1 MKQFFKI
8 VFSIALLGLLTSAG
22 WADGETY
29 TSTTGGTHALSVTS
43 DATYTN
49 ITVTKTGDVSGQSDD
64 YDWKGTNA
72 AVHASGGAKLVISG
86 SSTNIS
92 SNASYGNAVFSYGGN
107 NSNNN
112 NNQGDGTTI
121 TISDATITTSKNNS
135 GGIMTTGGG
144 IMNATNLTITTSGGS
159 SAAIRTDSGGGT
171 VTVDGGTYTTNGQ
184 GSPAIYSTAAITVT
198 GADLTSNVAQVVV
211 IEGGN
216 SVTLNNSNLTAHHT
230 KKNGQDT
237 TYQAV
242 LIYKSMSKDASSGTS
257 YFTMNGGTLTST
269 QGAIF
274 HVTNTNTVI
283 ALNGVTITNNDS
295 ENLFLNATSDSW
307 GNSGSNGGTVTL
319 NATNQTINGNMIVDS
334 VSSLNMTLSGTSTFN
349 GAINSS
355 TSSNGSV
362 TVKIESGSTW
372 NMTGNSTV
380 TSLTN
385 NGTIYYGAYT
395 LTVNGT
401 AYNASNPYSGGS
413 GSSSDDDDD
422 ETVDYY
428 PDALS
433 IVLNSDGT
441 ATYDGTSVTDYGFVW
456 HCEPSSID
464 EYFTASSTSTQAYTE
479 DEILENTGA
488 SEQDVY
494 IAHDVRYLTSN
505 ANFTGATAT
514 NGMDSE
520 YVAYYDA
527 SAVQNLEY
535 YNNGTEYIFATL
547 PTQFMGSGGGMG
559 GMPEGNRSGDMPG
572 GMPGGAGSGDRP
584 GEPPSG
590 GPGGGIPPSF
600 SSAFAR
606 DLANSGNVAAFDYMT
621 HTADEAY
628 SNPVLHIQEPGTY
641 KLSGTWHG
649 QIWVDVGKNNKITL
663 VLNGVEVSC
672 DVGPAIVFY
681 KAYECEPYDD
691 EAADTAKEAAELTA
705 TASFDVEDL
714 TIEDAGVLVVLADG
728 KTNKF
733 TGSNTP
739 RMLTTAIKSDAS
751 TIDGSDYKQQK
762 KRYKLDGAF
771 HSTRSMVISGD
782 GALSVTSTTSEG
794 LDTEMH
800 LTIIGGSID
809 VTAPDDGINV
819 NEDYVSVFTFD
830 CGDPSGGSLSVTS
843 TGADGI
849 DSNGYVILKSGTL
862 RIYTANQEGAE
873 GAIDSLDELG
883 SNGKFTESN
892 TSILDY
898 QWGSY
903 SGGSGGGTQPGGDFP
918 RGPGSGDVPG
928 QPGSGD
934 VPGGSGGNTGGASS
948 DATLKITTTNVS
960 DAAVNSVYNFTI
972 RVVGSGA
979 LTWSASGLPSGL
991 TINSS
996 TGQITGTPTTTG
1008 TYNFV
1013 VTVTDS
1019 TGATAS
1025 QNFTMTVNAE
1035 GSAVAPVIISKT
1047 LQEGAVGYA
1056 YYDEISATGT
1066 QPINWD
1072 FYNNTILPEGLSLIS
1087 SQSIAVISG
1096 SPRVS
1101 GTYTFE
1107 LSATNSVSSDHK
1119 EFTIRITDSLEAPV
1133 ITTNALNPGIVN
1145 SNYTATLSATGSSP
1159 ITWSISNGSLPT
1171 GINLIGNTL
1180 SGIPTTAGTYNF
1192 TVTATNNAGTAS
1204 KDFTLTINAEGYTP
1218 SDTET
1223 APTIT
1228 TTSLA
1233 TGQVGEYYSATLN
1246 ATGSSPITWSVISG
1260 ELPDGLDLNSSTG
1273 VISGYP
1279 EASYTYS
1286 FTVRATNS
1294 AGSAE
1299 RELSISIYS
1308 NNNYT
1313 NNSGIYRHSSSGGC
1327 NGGFSIMGLAL
1338 VAIFAR
1344 KKK

>member
-1 MKQFFKI
+1 MKRFLKMFFC
-8 VFSIALLGLLTSAG
+8 IALLVLLTSAG
-22 WADGETY
+22 WADGETF
-29 TSTTGGTHALSVTS
+29 SSETGGTHALSATS

-144 IMNATNLTITTSGGS
+144 IMNASNLTITTSGGS

-171 VTVDGGTYTTNGQ
+171 VTVNGGSYTTNGQ

-216 SVTLNNSNLTAHHT
+216 SVTLNNSKLTAHHT
-230 KKNGQDT
+230 RKNGQDT

-269 QGAIF
+269 HGAIF

-283 ALNGVTITNNDS
+283 ALNGVTITNSDS
-295 ENLFLNATSDSW
+295 DNENLFLNATSDSW

-319 NATNQTINGNMIVDS
+319 NATDQTINGNMIIDS

-380 TSLTN
+380 NSLTN
-385 NGTIYYGAYT
+385 NGTIYYGAYN

-413 GSSSDDDDD
+413 GGGSSNDDDDTDDNTDD
-422 ETVDYY
+422 ETTDDY
-428 PDALS
+428 PDVLS
-433 IVLNSDGT
+433 IVLKSDGT

-456 HCEPSSID
+456 HCDPSSID
-464 EYFTASSTSTQAYTE
+464 EYFTTSSTSTQAYTE
-479 DEILENTGA
+479 DEILDSTGA
-488 SEQDVY
+488 SEEDVY
-494 IAHDVRYLTSN
+494 IAHDIRYLTSN
-505 ANFTGATAT
+505 ANFTGKTAT

-527 SAVQNLEY
+527 SAVQDLPY
-535 YNNGTEYIFATL
+535 YASGTEYIFATL
-547 PTQFMGSGGGMG
+547 PTQFMCSGGGMPGGGG
-559 GMPEGNRSGDMPG
+559 GMPGGGGGMPGSGDMPG
-572 GMPGGAGSGDRP
+572 GGGRMPGSGDMP
-584 GEPPSG
+584 G
-590 GPGGGIPPSF
+590 GPGGTPPSF
-600 SSAFAR
+600 AR
-606 DLANSGNVAAFDYMT
+606 DFANSGNVAAFDYMT

-628 SNPVLHIQEPGTY
+628 SNPVLHIQEAGTY
-641 KLSGTWHG
+641 KLSGKWHG
-649 QIWVDVGKNNKITL
+649 QIWVDVGKKNKITL
-663 VLNGVEVSC
+663 ILNGVEVSC

-691 EAADTAKEAAELTA
+691 EAADTAREAAELTA
-705 TASFDVEDL
+705 TPSFDVEAL
-714 TIEDAGVLVVLADG
+714 TIDDAGVIVVLANG

-751 TIDGSDYKQQK
+751 IIDGSDYKQQK

-830 CGDPSGGSLSVTS
+830 CEDPSGGSLSVTS

-862 RIYTANQEGAE
+862 RIYTANQDGAE

-883 SNGKFTESN
+883 SNGNFVESD

-918 RGPGSGDVPG
+918 S

-934 VPGGSGGNTGGASS
+934 VPGGSGGNSGGETSS
-948 DATLKITTTNVS
+948 DTTLKITTVNVS
-960 DAAVNSVYNFTI
+960 DAAVNSTYNFSI
-972 RVVGSGA
+972 RVEGSGA

-991 TINSS
+991 SINSS

-1019 TGATAS
+1019 TGASAS

-1035 GSAVAPVIISKT
+1035 GSAVAPVIIKKD
-1047 LQEGAVGYA
+1047 LPEGAVGYA

-1066 QPINWD
+1066 NPINWD

-1087 SQSIAVISG
+1087 SQSVAVISG

-1119 EFTIRITDSLEAPV
+1119 EFTIKITNSLEAPV
-1133 ITTNALNPGIVN
+1133 ITTNRLNPGIVN
-1145 SNYTATLSATGSSP
+1145 SNYTATLSATGSAP
-1159 ITWSISNGSLPT
+1159 ITWSISNGTLPT
-1171 GINLIGNTL
+1171 GITLNGNNL
-1180 SGIPTTAGTYNF
+1180 SGIPTTAGTYDF
-1192 TVTATNNAGTAS
+1192 TVTARNNAGIAS

-1218 SDTET
+1218 PVSET

-1233 TGQVGEYYSATLN
+1233 LGMVGEYYSESLE

-1260 ELPDGLDLNSSTG
+1260 VLPDGLELNSSTG
-1273 VISGYP
+1273 LISGYP
-1279 EASYTYS
+1279 EASYEYS

-1299 RELSISIYS
+1299 RALSISIYS
-1308 NNNYT
+1308 NNNYP

-1327 NGGFSIMGLAL
+1327 NGGFSILGLAL